1 MSFYIFRFEKLSVKH
16 KRGNVPDDDVVTF
29 AIMINQLDRG
39 HATGC
44 FPAMVANTVVTTD
57 DIAYPEGWL
66 AFPARNATPN
76 TSVLWQVGP
85 LETDPGD
92 DVSVVYTGFNT
103 SDSNLSTL
111 GTQAQDEL
119 EIKILNIVAK
129 KFVGLILGAGF
140 GDDIGSALSEAF
152 NEYFE
157 DPIGELI
164 GYKRQGPCNGPVFV
178 GAERFHGSDLD
189 GLMLAP
195 LSYTLYPGT
204 PYPKNVVSEFPG
216 IRLTFTYTD
225 EASHDTNVCGH
236 IAETDVT
243 FSICRVPFISLR
255 TWVPRRFPYPDLSA
269 GLRRLGP
276 PGAFSIKSLL
286 GITP

>member
-1 MSFYIFRFEKLSVKH
+1 MSFYIFRFEKLFVKH

-29 AIMINQLDRG
+29 AVMINQTDRG
-39 HATGC
+39 HATGF
-44 FPAMVANTVVTTD
+44 FPAMATNTTVTTD
-57 DIAYPEGWL
+57 DIAPEGWL
-66 AFPARNATPN
+66 AFPARNATRN
-76 TSVLWQVGP
+76 TTASWQVGP

-92 DVSVVYTGFNT
+92 DVSLVCTGFNT
-103 SDSNLSTL
+103 SDSGLSSL
-111 GTQAQDEL
+111 GTQKQDEL

-152 NEYFE
+152 NDYFE
-157 DPIGELI
+157 DPIGDLI

-189 GLMLAP
+189 GLAAAP
-195 LSYTLYPGT
+195 LWYTLYPGT

-216 IRLTFTYTD
+216 TRLTFTYTD

-236 IAETDVT
+236 VAETDVT

-255 TWVPRRFPYPDLSA
+255 TWVPRRFPYPDLGK
-269 GLRRLGP
+269 GLRKLGP
-276 PGAFSIKSLL
+276 PDVSFGIKSLL
-286 GITP
+286 GVKP